1 MKICNYQDELLAD
14 LAVQPAQILD
24 KIEACNKRTRVN
36 VLWKLDHRFTLVLVQ
51 PVSCFGKSPFSKMFL
66 FLQNKGLFV
75 TFQISLDFSASQN
88 GKRKNTHCTSSYYT
102 K

>member
-36 VLWKLDHRFTLVLVQ
+36 VLWKLDHRFTFSVGPASKL
-51 PVSCFGKSPFSKMFL
+51 FWEKSV
-66 FLQNKGLFV
+66 LQNV
-75 TFQISLDFSASQN
+75 SFSA
-88 GKRKNTHCTSSYYT
+88 K
-102 K
+102 

>member
-36 VLWKLDHRFTLVLVQ
+36 VL
-51 PVSCFGKSPFSKMFL
+51 
-66 FLQNKGLFV
+66 
-75 TFQISLDFSASQN
+75 
-88 GKRKNTHCTSSYYT
+88 
-102 K
+102 